1 MDSLRLTLW
10 SVAGLSVAALHCGGH
25 GVAAAL
31 LHGVQ
36 VPLSVRADHLPIS
49 RAGSAAPRTLQK
61 TCGVTSEAKSATTTS
76 PHPHILT
83 KPQSPTCHVIWAG
96 QATLSQRWTVCGR
109 SRLLQDNSSTF
120 IPPESTQVTSLVCSP
135 EPQVTEH
142 YRHKALHLTAQTNNS
157 TL

>member
-1 MDSLRLTLW
+1 MLQRSTVEGMGW
-10 SVAGLSVAALHCGGH
+10 
-25 GVAAAL
+25 L
-31 LHGVQ
+31 LHSCMGY
-36 VPLSVRADHLPIS
+36 RFRS
-49 RAGSAAPRTLQK
+49 RSEQITSRFREPDPQLLEHCRK

-96 QATLSQRWTVCGR
+96 QATISQRRTVCGR
-109 SRLLQDNSSTF
+109 SRLLQDNSSAF

-142 YRHKALHLTAQTNNS
+142 YRHKVLHLTVQTNNS